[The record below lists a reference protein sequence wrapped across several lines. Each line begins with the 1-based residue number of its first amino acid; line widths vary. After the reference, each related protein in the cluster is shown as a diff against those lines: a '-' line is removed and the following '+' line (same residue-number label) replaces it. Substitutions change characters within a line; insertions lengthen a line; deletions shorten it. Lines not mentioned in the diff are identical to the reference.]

1 MAEAW
6 HCSGIRKRYR
16 ARRVSSNRGTDMKL
30 IRLALFAAFAGVA
43 LQSIAQSAE
52 IRRDGADRAPRDTAD
67 QPPRRLQISVRFDDS
82 ADASRQGIEA
92 SGRIGNRGGDMEIR
106 AQDSRTTRGS
116 QIEQRVQA
124 LEGRRAYISSGQSRP
139 AMQRRIIQTPA
150 GPVPQDTF
158 VVQEAITGFEV
169 VPRISGDRVFIEVT
183 PQRQSFDRQGGVQEQ
198 QVTTSASGRLGEW
211 FELAAIASSESR
223 SSSRLS
229 SSMRIWV
236 KVEEI
241 GN

>member
-1 MAEAW
+1 MRM
-6 HCSGIRKRYR
+6 IRI
-16 ARRVSSNRGTDMKL
+16 ALCAV
-30 IRLALFAAFAGVA
+30 LAGAA
-43 LQSIAQSAE
+43 LQSIAQP
-52 IRRDGADRAPRDTAD
+52 RDGADRLPRDAAD

-82 ADASRQGIEA
+82 ADSSRQGIEA
-92 SGRIGNRGGDMEIR
+92 SGRIGNRGGDVEIR

-183 PQRQSFDRQGGVQEQ
+183 PQRQSFDRQGGVREQ
-198 QVTTSASGRLGEW
+198 QITTSASGRLGEW
-211 FELAAIASSESR
+211 FEFAAIASSDAR
-223 SSSRLS
+223 SSSS
-229 SSMRIWV
+229 SRIWV

>member
-1 MAEAW
+1 
-6 HCSGIRKRYR
+6 
-16 ARRVSSNRGTDMKL
+16 MKL
-30 IRLALFAAFAGVA
+30 IRLALFAAFTGVT
-43 LQSIAQSAE
+43 LQCAAQAAE
-52 IRRDGADRAPRDTAD
+52 TRRDAAD

-82 ADASRQGIEA
+82 ADS
-92 SGRIGNRGGDMEIR
+92 S
-106 AQDSRTTRGS
+106 RGS

-158 VVQEAITGFEV
+158 AVQEAITGFEV

-183 PQRQSFDRQGGVQEQ
+183 PQRQSFDRQGGVRDRQVTSD
-198 QVTTSASGRLGEW
+198 VTTSASGRLGEW
-211 FELAAIASSESR
+211 FELAAIASSDSGSSAR
-223 SSSRLS
+223 SS

>member
-1 MAEAW
+1 
-6 HCSGIRKRYR
+6 
-16 ARRVSSNRGTDMKL
+16 MKL
-30 IRLALFAAFAGVA
+30 IRLALFAAFTGVT
-43 LQSIAQSAE
+43 LQCAAQAADL
-52 IRRDGADRAPRDTAD
+52 RRDAAD

-92 SGRIGNRGGDMEIR
+92 SGRIGNRGGDVEIR
-106 AQDSRTTRGS
+106 AQDSRSTRGS
-116 QIEQRVQA
+116 QIEQRIQA

-150 GPVPQDTF
+150 GPVPQDSF
-158 VVQEAITGFEV
+158 VVQEAITGFEL

-183 PQRQSFDRQGGVQEQ
+183 PQRQSFDRQGGVRDL
-198 QVTTSASGRLGEW
+198 QVTTTTTASGRLGEW
-211 FELAAIASSESR
+211 FELAAIASGDSGSSAR
-223 SSSRLS
+223 SS
-229 SSMRIWV
+229 SSMRIWA

>member
-1 MAEAW
+1 
-6 HCSGIRKRYR
+6 
-16 ARRVSSNRGTDMKL
+16 MKL
-30 IRLALFAAFAGVA
+30 IRLALLAAFSGVA
-43 LQSIAQSAE
+43 LQCAAQ
-52 IRRDGADRAPRDTAD
+52 PRDAAD

-82 ADASRQGIEA
+82 ADSSRQGIEA
-92 SGRIGNRGGDMEIR
+92 SGRIGNRGGDVEIR

-169 VPRISGDRVFIEVT
+169 VPRISGNRVFIEVT
-183 PQRQSFDRQGGVQEQ
+183 PQRQSFDRQGGVRDLQATSD
-198 QVTTSASGRLGEW
+198 VATTASGRLGEW
-211 FELAAIASSESR
+211 FELAAIASSDSR
-223 SSSRLS
+223 SAS
-229 SSMRIWV
+229 SSRIWV

>member
-1 MAEAW
+1 
-6 HCSGIRKRYR
+6 
-16 ARRVSSNRGTDMKL
+16 MKL
-30 IRLALFAAFAGVA
+30 IRLALFAAFTGVT
-43 LQSIAQSAE
+43 LQCAAQAADL
-52 IRRDGADRAPRDTAD
+52 RRDAAD

-92 SGRIGNRGGDMEIR
+92 SGRMGNRGGDVEIR
-106 AQDSRTTRGS
+106 AQDSRSTRGS
-116 QIEQRVQA
+116 QIEQRIQA

-150 GPVPQDTF
+150 GPVPQDSF
-158 VVQEAITGFEV
+158 VVQEAITGFEL

-183 PQRQSFDRQGGVQEQ
+183 PQRQSFDGQGGMRERQVTSD
-198 QVTTSASGRLGEW
+198 VTTSASGRLGEW
-211 FELAAIASSESR
+211 FELAAIASSDTR
-223 SSSRLS
+223 
-229 SSMRIWV
+229 MRMWV